1 MIKKI
6 IKYGIL
12 VVLTI
17 LLILNFSK
25 NLIGKNFVG
34 TPTFE
39 GFQPESEYLVLS
51 KIIQDKYSLGNN
63 KYGLSC
69 AVKENNERID
79 NIWNIIQNYK
89 DEKIN
94 MQEYS
99 SQLGL

>member
-39 GFQPESEYLVLS
+39 GFQNDSE
-51 KIIQDKYSLGNN
+51 
-63 KYGLSC
+63 
-69 AVKENNERID
+69 
-79 NIWNIIQNYK
+79 
-89 DEKIN
+89 
-94 MQEYS
+94 
-99 SQLGL
+99 